1 MGRAA
6 AAAIT
11 ASCIGQLFPHT
22 YRVAAAMRSAASAAS
37 WFTHADRGV
46 QGYPN
51 ARNGVDLLIL
61 FPIECYNS
69 HHVLDLDR
77 VGLCI
82 PVMSRGGP
90 AYVYRRGGSTPIFS
104 GFF

>member
-46 QGYPN
+46 QGYPLALN
-51 ARNGVDLLIL
+51 YVESVPNCV
-61 FPIECYNS
+61 YNL
-69 HHVLDLDR
+69 HHVLDLDI